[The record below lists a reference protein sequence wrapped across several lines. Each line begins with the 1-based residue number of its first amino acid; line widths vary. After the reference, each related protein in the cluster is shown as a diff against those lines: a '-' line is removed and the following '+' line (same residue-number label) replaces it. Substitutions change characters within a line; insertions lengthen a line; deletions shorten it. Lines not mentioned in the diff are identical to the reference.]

1 MSCCHD
7 AQALDL
13 IDAAAKIQELFDIKR
28 ALKAQ
33 LKGQAVTIAVK
44 VCDNINGS
52 QSHKFDFVVAFTV
65 TKMQKVIS
73 SLWKLCGD
81 WDPVAMVGAAAK

>member
-1 MSCCHD
+1 MMQAQNRDVNAHKEESTSC
-7 AQALDL
+7 
-13 IDAAAKIQELFDIKR
+13 
-28 ALKAQ
+28 
-33 LKGQAVTIAVK
+33 KGQAVTIAVK